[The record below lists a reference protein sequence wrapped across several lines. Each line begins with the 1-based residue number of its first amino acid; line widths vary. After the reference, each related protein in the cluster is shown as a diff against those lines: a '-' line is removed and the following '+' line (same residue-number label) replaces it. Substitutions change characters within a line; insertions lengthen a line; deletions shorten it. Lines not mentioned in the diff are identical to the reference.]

1 MGSAAMDL
9 NLVRELIEIVSR
21 SPIGEL
27 RIERDGLRVRI
38 AKQAPQFPS
47 QTGSATQPVP
57 ASSASVPAASSST
70 VAIMPRHSIRA
81 PLTGV
86 FYRSAGEGEPP
97 LVSVGDMVEE
107 GQKIGVLEAMKTFN
121 VVESDRPGRI
131 VEIAFEDHAAVQ
143 SGDVLFV
150 LEEAG

>member
-1 MGSAAMDL
+1 MQ
-9 NLVRELIEIVSR
+9 
-21 SPIGEL
+21 
-27 RIERDGLRVRI
+27 IERDGIRIRI
-38 AKQAPQFPS
+38 ARQVLSPAF
-47 QTGSATQPVP
+47 QTQSHTQPV
-57 ASSASVPAASSST
+57 SASDTSAAPGSSPT
-70 VAIMPRHSIRA
+70 VATIPRHSIRA

-97 LVSVGDMVEE
+97 LVSVGDLVEE

-121 VVESDRPGRI
+121 VVEADRAGRI
-131 VEIAFEDHAAVQ
+131 VEVAFEDHAAVQ

>member
-1 MGSAAMDL
+1 MDL
-9 NLVRELIEIVSR
+9 NLVRELIDLVSR

-27 RIERDGLRVRI
+27 QIERDGIRIRI
-38 AKQAPQFPS
+38 ARQVLSPAF
-47 QTGSATQPVP
+47 QTQSPTQPV
-57 ASSASVPAASSST
+57 SASDASAASGSSPT
-70 VAIMPRHSIRA
+70 VATIPRHSIRA

-97 LVSVGDMVEE
+97 LVSVGDLVEE

-121 VVESDRPGRI
+121 VVEADRAGRI
-131 VEIAFEDHAAVQ
+131 VEVAFEDHAAVQ

-150 LEEAG
+150 LDEAD

>member
-1 MGSAAMDL
+1 MDL
-9 NLVRELIEIVSR
+9 NLVRELIDLVSR

-27 RIERDGLRVRI
+27 QIERDGIRIRI
-38 AKQAPQFPS
+38 ARQVLSPPF
-47 QTGSATQPVP
+47 QTQSPAQPV
-57 ASSASVPAASSST
+57 SASDASTASGPSPT
-70 VAIMPRHSIRA
+70 VATIPRHSIRA

-97 LVSVGDMVEE
+97 LVSAGDLVEE

-121 VVESDRPGRI
+121 VVEADRAGRI
-131 VEIAFEDHAAVQ
+131 VEVAFEDHAAVQ

-150 LEEAG
+150 LDEAG

>member
-1 MGSAAMDL
+1 MDL
-9 NLVRELIEIVSR
+9 TFVQKLIDVVSR

-27 RIERDGLRVRI
+27 QIECDGLRVRI
-38 AKQAPQFPS
+38 AKQASPSISQAGSPPQTASAPS
-47 QTGSATQPVP
+47 AAVP
-57 ASSASVPAASSST
+57 SGVAST
-70 VAIMPRHSIRA
+70 VATTPRHSIRA

-97 LVSVGDMVEE
+97 LVSAGDLVEE
-107 GQKIGVLEAMKTFN
+107 GRKIGVLEAMKTFN
-121 VVESDRPGRI
+121 VVEADRTGRI
-131 VEIAFEDHAAVQ
+131 VEIVFGDHAAVQ

>member
-1 MGSAAMDL
+1 MDM
-9 NLVRELIEIVSR
+9 NLVRELIDVVSR

-27 RIERDGLRVRI
+27 QIERDGFRVRI
-38 AKQAPQFPS
+38 AKQASPPALPSGPLPQ
-47 QTGSATQPVP
+47 P
-57 ASSASVPAASSST
+57 APAFGAPAASGASPT
-70 VAIMPRHSIRA
+70 IATIPRHSIRA

-97 LVSVGDMVEE
+97 LVSAGDVVAE

-121 VVESDRPGRI
+121 VVEADRAGRI
-131 VEIAFEDHAAVQ
+131 VEVAFEDHAAVQ

>member
-1 MGSAAMDL
+1 MDL
-9 NLVRELIEIVSR
+9 NLVRELIDLVSR

-27 RIERDGLRVRI
+27 QIERDGIRIRI
-38 AKQAPQFPS
+38 ARQVLSPAF
-47 QTGSATQPVP
+47 QTQSPTQPVL
-57 ASSASVPAASSST
+57 ASDASAASGPT
-70 VAIMPRHSIRA
+70 VATIPRHSIRA

-97 LVSVGDMVEE
+97 LVSVGDLVEE

-121 VVESDRPGRI
+121 VVEADRAGRI
-131 VEIAFEDHAAVQ
+131 VEVAFEDHAAVQ

-150 LEEAG
+150 LDEAG

>member
-1 MGSAAMDL
+1 MDL
-9 NLVRELIEIVSR
+9 NFVRELIETVAR

-27 RIERDGLRVRI
+27 KIERGGLRVRI
-38 AKQAPQFPS
+38 VRQTSPNPTTS
-47 QTGSATQPVP
+47 QPLPLGQP
-57 ASSASVPAASSST
+57 ASACGAAVPEGSGPTVAAS
-70 VAIMPRHSIRA
+70 ARHSIRA

-86 FYRSAGEGEPP
+86 FYRSAGENEPP
-97 LVSVGDMVEE
+97 LVSVGDVVEE

-121 VVESDRPGRI
+121 VVESDRAGRI

-150 LEEAG
+150 LEEIG

>member
-1 MGSAAMDL
+1 MDL
-9 NLVRELIEIVSR
+9 NLVSELIDLVSR

-27 RIERDGLRVRI
+27 QIERDGIRIRI
-38 AKQAPQFPS
+38 ARQVLSPAF
-47 QTGSATQPVP
+47 QTQSPTQPV
-57 ASSASVPAASSST
+57 SASDASAASGPSPT
-70 VAIMPRHSIRA
+70 VATIPRHSIRA

-97 LVSVGDMVEE
+97 LVSVGDLVEE

-121 VVESDRPGRI
+121 VVEADRAGGI
-131 VEIAFEDHAAVQ
+131 VEVAFEDHAAVQ

>member
-1 MGSAAMDL
+1 MDL
-9 NLVRELIEIVSR
+9 NLVRELIDLVSR

-27 RIERDGLRVRI
+27 QIERDGFRVRI
-38 AKQAPQFPS
+38 AKQAPPP
-47 QTGSATQPVP
+47 GSLPQPAPVFG
-57 ASSASVPAASSST
+57 APAASGASPAAAT
-70 VAIMPRHSIRA
+70 IPRHSIRA

-97 LVSVGDMVEE
+97 LVSVGDVVEE

-121 VVESDRPGRI
+121 VVEADRAGRI
-131 VEIAFEDHAAVQ
+131 VEVAFEDHAAVQ